1 MTAMETNDNSVLTL
15 WELAFL
21 ITMLIL
27 LLSFLFQAKGAVA
40 GLLQKQPGAET
51 TDLSNLMVQKLH
63 QQIQSLKCENEKAKK
78 DCEELSRENQRLQQ
92 KMDQIANQLS
102 VAELSVAELSVAEL
116 SVANKVS
123 IERDKSKDDSFCS
136 KYKAV
141 HVAKHGHCWHLD
153 RDCQYVRNSGHV
165 CSLNPCT
172 KCVR

>member
-63 QQIQSLKCENEKAKK
+63 QQIQSRESKK
-78 DCEELSRENQRLQQ
+78 RN
-92 KMDQIANQLS
+92 
-102 VAELSVAELSVAEL
+102 
-116 SVANKVS
+116 
-123 IERDKSKDDSFCS
+123 
-136 KYKAV
+136 
-141 HVAKHGHCWHLD
+141 
-153 RDCQYVRNSGHV
+153 VRS
-165 CSLNPCT
+165 
-172 KCVR
+172 

>member
-1 MTAMETNDNSVLTL
+1 MEIHDNSVLTL
-15 WELAFL
+15 WGLAFL

-51 TDLSNLMVQKLH
+51 TDMSNLMVQKLQ
-63 QQIQSLKCENEKAKK
+63 QQIQSLKCENEKTRKE
-78 DCEELSRENQRLQQ
+78 CEVLSMENQRLQQ
-92 KMDQIANQLS
+92 RMDQIANQLS
-102 VAELSVAELSVAEL
+102 VAEELL
-116 SVANKVS
+116 VANKVS
-123 IERDKSKDDSFCS
+123 IARDKSKDENFCS